1 MTGAGTLRRA
11 TAADVDALVWLRGL
25 MLEAMGADVGGPDA
39 PWRAVA
45 TKWFAE
51 RLADPDSVDFA
62 AFVVDD
68 PELGV
73 VCSAAGSCL
82 DHPPGPD
89 NLVGRTGHLFNV
101 STDPRRRR
109 LGHARAC
116 VVALLDWF
124 DTEAGVASVELNA
137 TGQGIDIYT
146 SLGFTPPTFPA
157 LRRKVTGN
165 VGGNVTGRPGPAA
178 APADR

>member
-1 MTGAGTLRRA
+1 VSGIVRRA
-11 TAADVDALVWLRGL
+11 TVADVAALVRLRAL
-25 MLEAMGADVGGPDA
+25 MLAAMGADVGGPDA

-45 TKWFAE
+45 ADWFAE

-62 AFVVDD
+62 AFVVTD

-73 VCSAAGSCL
+73 VCSAAGDCL
-82 DHPPGPD
+82 DHPPGPN

-109 LGHARAC
+109 RGHARAC

-124 DTEAGVASVELNA
+124 DTRAGVASVQLNA
-137 TGQGIDIYT
+137 TGEGIDIYT
-146 SLGFTPPTFPA
+146 SLGFVPPTFPA
-157 LRRKVTGN
+157 LRRGTTEV
-165 VGGNVTGRPGPAA
+165 VTGRPGPAA